1 MMNISKE
8 FLMEAVGL
16 SLLVA
21 LILIGMRMFQKTI
34 KITTQIERNQEQT
47 ITYLEEYEL
56 VKYDEMVID
65 GMTALG
71 YIKNVIMEYS
81 LPVIVEE
88 KQRKFS
94 VDSRDD
100 LGLLR
105 NADSGKYI
113 SPYGF
118 YQCRVVRN
126 ENEVIYEINL
136 LREQEGE

>member
-1 MMNISKE
+1 MNISKE

-34 KITTQIERNQEQT
+34 KITTQIEKSQEQT
-47 ITYLEEYEL
+47 ITDLEEYEL
-56 VKYDEMVID
+56 VKYEEMVID
-65 GMTALG
+65 GITALG
-71 YIKNVIMEYS
+71 YIKNTVVEYD
-81 LPVIVEE
+81 LPVIVED
-88 KQRKFS
+88 KQRMFS
-94 VDSRDD
+94 VTSREE

-105 NADSGKYI
+105 DVDSEKYI

-118 YQCRVVRN
+118 YQCKVIRN
-126 ENEVIYEINL
+126 ENNVITEINL

>member
-1 MMNISKE
+1 MNISKE

-47 ITYLEEYEL
+47 ITNLEEYEL

-71 YIKNVIMEYS
+71 YIKNVIVEYH

-88 KQRKFS
+88 KQRKFT

-105 NADSGKYI
+105 DVDSEKYI

-118 YQCRVVRN
+118 YQCRVIRN
-126 ENEVIYEINL
+126 ENEVIAEINL